1 MLRNPSIETTKEM
14 KRRMLFLLKSLSSLL
29 SSLTSS
35 RVLFSLPLFSFAR
48 PSEIGFSSRSSYST
62 LLVVGFA
69 FMPIPFLSGASSS
82 LRAFSL
88 SFSLSSSSWKSCSSS
103 SSSVERAR
111 TKSHPTG
118 RKATPRWISLE
129 TTMSSSG
136 DAQQNRN
143 EQQRGQEEQQN
154 QRYYVFKLGLT
165 GSIGSGKSTVAKMFK
180 EQLQVPVFDSDAA
193 VHELYEEGEAVTKIR
208 AIFGEDVVDSETKSS
223 IDRKRLGEKVVG
235 VPEEMAKLEAIVHP
249 LVEEKRR
256 RFVEECVRSRRRK
269 EEEETSAEDAA
280 DETDVLVFDVPLLFE
295 KQLENTVDGILVVSC
310 SSETQRERVMN
321 RTVGAR
327 MSLEKFEKIREMQ
340 MPDEE
345 KRKRATW
352 VVDTEKSLEET
363 ERDIERIVDE
373 IRSSK
378 RGSRR

>member
-1 MLRNPSIETTKEM
+1 MLHNPSIETTKEM
-14 KRRMLFLLKSLSSLL
+14 KRMLFLLKSLSSLL

-48 PSEIGFSSRSSYST
+48 PSEIGFSSRLSYST

-82 LRAFSL
+82 VRAFSL
-88 SFSLSSSSWKSCSSS
+88 SFSLSSSWKSSSSS

-111 TKSHPTG
+111 TTSHPTG

-136 DAQQNRN
+136 DAQQKRN
-143 EQQRGQEEQQN
+143 EQRGQEQQN
-154 QRYYVFKLGLT
+154 QRYYAYKLGLT

-378 RGSRR
+378 RGSGR

>member
-1 MLRNPSIETTKEM
+1 VLHNPSIETTKEM
-14 KRRMLFLLKSLSSLL
+14 KRMLFLLKSLSSLL

-35 RVLFSLPLFSFAR
+35 RVLFSLLLFSFAR
-48 PSEIGFSSRSSYST
+48 PSEIGFSSRLSYST

-88 SFSLSSSSWKSCSSS
+88 SFSLSSSWKSSSSS

-111 TKSHPTG
+111 TTSHPTG

-143 EQQRGQEEQQN
+143 EQRGQEQQN
-154 QRYYVFKLGLT
+154 QRYYAYKLGLT

-378 RGSRR
+378 RGSGR

>member
-1 MLRNPSIETTKEM
+1 MLHNPSIETTKEM
-14 KRRMLFLLKSLSSLL
+14 KRMLFLLKSLSSLL

-35 RVLFSLPLFSFAR
+35 RVLFSLLLFSFAR
-48 PSEIGFSSRSSYST
+48 PSEIGFSSRLSYST

-88 SFSLSSSSWKSCSSS
+88 SFSLSSSWKSSSSS

-111 TKSHPTG
+111 TTSHPTG
-118 RKATPRWISLE
+118 RKSTPRWISLE

-136 DAQQNRN
+136 DAQQKRN
-143 EQQRGQEEQQN
+143 EQRGQEQQN
-154 QRYYVFKLGLT
+154 QRYYAYKLGLT

-208 AIFGEDVVDSETKSS
+208 AIFGDDVVDSETKSS

-327 MSLEKFEKIREMQ
+327 MSLVKFEKIREMQ

-378 RGSRR
+378 RGSGR

>member
-88 SFSLSSSSWKSCSSS
+88 SFSLSSSWKSCCSSS

-111 TKSHPTG
+111 TTSHPTG
-118 RKATPRWISLE
+118 RKETPRWISLE

-327 MSLEKFEKIREMQ
+327 MSLVKFEKIREMQ

>member
-1 MLRNPSIETTKEM
+1 MLHNPSIETTKEM
-14 KRRMLFLLKSLSSLL
+14 KRMLFLLKSLSSLL

-35 RVLFSLPLFSFAR
+35 RVLFSLLLFSFAR

-69 FMPIPFLSGASSS
+69 FMPIPFVSGASSS
-82 LRAFSL
+82 VRAFSL
-88 SFSLSSSSWKSCSSS
+88 SFSLSSSWKSSSSSS

-111 TKSHPTG
+111 TTSHPTG
-118 RKATPRWISLE
+118 RKSTPRWISLE

-143 EQQRGQEEQQN
+143 EQRGQEQQN
-154 QRYYVFKLGLT
+154 QRYYAYKLGLT

-208 AIFGEDVVDSETKSS
+208 AIFGDDVVDSETKSS

-378 RGSRR
+378 RGSGR

>member
-1 MLRNPSIETTKEM
+1 
-14 KRRMLFLLKSLSSLL
+14 
-29 SSLTSS
+29 
-35 RVLFSLPLFSFAR
+35 
-48 PSEIGFSSRSSYST
+48 
-62 LLVVGFA
+62 
-69 FMPIPFLSGASSS
+69 MPIPVLSGASSS
-82 LRAFSL
+82 LSALSS
-88 SFSLSSSSWKSCSSS
+88 SFSLSSWKSCCCSSS

-118 RKATPRWISLE
+118 RKATPRPVSLK

-136 DAQQNRN
+136 DEQQNRH
-143 EQQRGQEEQQN
+143 EQQRQEEQQN
-154 QRYYVFKLGLT
+154 QYHYVYKLGLT

>member
-1 MLRNPSIETTKEM
+1 MLHNPSIETTKEM
-14 KRRMLFLLKSLSSLL
+14 KRMLFLLKSLSSLL

-48 PSEIGFSSRSSYST
+48 PSEIGFSSRLSYST

-88 SFSLSSSSWKSCSSS
+88 SFSLSSSWKSCCSS

-111 TKSHPTG
+111 TTSHPTG

-136 DAQQNRN
+136 DAQQKRN
-143 EQQRGQEEQQN
+143 EQRGQEQQN
-154 QRYYVFKLGLT
+154 QRYYAYKLGLT

-208 AIFGEDVVDSETKSS
+208 AIFGDDVVDSETKSS

-378 RGSRR
+378 RGSGR

>member
-1 MLRNPSIETTKEM
+1 MLHNPSIETTKEM
-14 KRRMLFLLKSLSSLL
+14 KRMLFLLKSLSSLL

-48 PSEIGFSSRSSYST
+48 PSEIGFSSRLSYST

-88 SFSLSSSSWKSCSSS
+88 SFSLSSSWKSSSSS

-111 TKSHPTG
+111 TTSHPTG

-143 EQQRGQEEQQN
+143 EQRGQEQQN
-154 QRYYVFKLGLT
+154 QRYYAYKLGLT

-378 RGSRR
+378 RGSGR

>member
-1 MLRNPSIETTKEM
+1 MLHNPSIETTKEM
-14 KRRMLFLLKSLSSLL
+14 KRMLFLLKSLSSLL

-35 RVLFSLPLFSFAR
+35 RVLFSLLLFSFAR
-48 PSEIGFSSRSSYST
+48 PSEIGFSSRLSYST

-88 SFSLSSSSWKSCSSS
+88 SFSLSSSWKSSSSS

-111 TKSHPTG
+111 TTSHPTG

-136 DAQQNRN
+136 DAQQKRN
-143 EQQRGQEEQQN
+143 EQRGQEQQN
-154 QRYYVFKLGLT
+154 QRYYAYKLGLT

-378 RGSRR
+378 RGSGR

>member
-1 MLRNPSIETTKEM
+1 MLHNPSIETTKEM
-14 KRRMLFLLKSLSSLL
+14 KRMLFLLKSLSSLL

-48 PSEIGFSSRSSYST
+48 PSEIGFSSRLSYST

-88 SFSLSSSSWKSCSSS
+88 SFSLSSSWKSCSSS

-111 TKSHPTG
+111 TTSHPTG
-118 RKATPRWISLE
+118 RKSTPRWISLE

-136 DAQQNRN
+136 DAQQKRN
-143 EQQRGQEEQQN
+143 EQRGQEQQN
-154 QRYYVFKLGLT
+154 QRYYAYKLGLT

-208 AIFGEDVVDSETKSS
+208 AIFGDDVVDSETKSS

-378 RGSRR
+378 RGSGR

>member
-1 MLRNPSIETTKEM
+1 
-14 KRRMLFLLKSLSSLL
+14 
-29 SSLTSS
+29 
-35 RVLFSLPLFSFAR
+35 
-48 PSEIGFSSRSSYST
+48 
-62 LLVVGFA
+62 
-69 FMPIPFLSGASSS
+69 MPVPFVSGSSS
-82 LRAFSL
+82 LSALSL
-88 SFSLSSSSWKSCSSS
+88 SLSFSFSLSSS
-103 SSSVERAR
+103 VARAR
-111 TKSHPTG
+111 TSHSQTG
-118 RKATPRWISLE
+118 RKATPRPISLK

-136 DAQQNRN
+136 AQQ
-143 EQQRGQEEQQN
+143 QQMRHEKQQEQQN
-154 QRYYVFKLGLT
+154 QHYYVYKLGLT

-280 DETDVLVFDVPLLFE
+280 DKTDVLVFDVPLLFE

>member
-1 MLRNPSIETTKEM
+1 MLHNPSIETTKEM
-14 KRRMLFLLKSLSSLL
+14 KRMLFLLKSLSSLL

-35 RVLFSLPLFSFAR
+35 RVLFSLPLFSFVR
-48 PSEIGFSSRSSYST
+48 PSEIGFSSRLSYST
-62 LLVVGFA
+62 LLVVGFV

-88 SFSLSSSSWKSCSSS
+88 SFSLSSSWKSCSSSS

-111 TKSHPTG
+111 TTSHPTG

-143 EQQRGQEEQQN
+143 EQRGQEQQN
-154 QRYYVFKLGLT
+154 QRYYAYKLGLT

-208 AIFGEDVVDSETKSS
+208 AIFGDDVVDSETKSS

-378 RGSRR
+378 RGSGR

>member
-1 MLRNPSIETTKEM
+1 MLHNPSIETTKEM
-14 KRRMLFLLKSLSSLL
+14 KRMLFLLKSLSSLL

-35 RVLFSLPLFSFAR
+35 RVLFSLLLFSFAR
-48 PSEIGFSSRSSYST
+48 PSEIGFSSRLSYST

-88 SFSLSSSSWKSCSSS
+88 SFSLSSSWKSSSSS

-111 TKSHPTG
+111 TTSHPTG

-136 DAQQNRN
+136 DAQQKRN
-143 EQQRGQEEQQN
+143 EQRGQEQQN
-154 QRYYVFKLGLT
+154 QRYYAYKLGLT

-327 MSLEKFEKIREMQ
+327 MSLVE
-340 MPDEE
+340 
-345 KRKRATW
+345 
-352 VVDTEKSLEET
+352 V
-363 ERDIERIVDE
+363 
-373 IRSSK
+373 
-378 RGSRR
+378 

>member
-1 MLRNPSIETTKEM
+1 VLHNPSIETTKEM
-14 KRRMLFLLKSLSSLL
+14 KRMLFLLKSLSSLL

-35 RVLFSLPLFSFAR
+35 RVLFSLLLFSFAR
-48 PSEIGFSSRSSYST
+48 PSEIGFSSRLSYST

-88 SFSLSSSSWKSCSSS
+88 SFSLSSSWKSSSSS

-111 TKSHPTG
+111 TTSHPTG

-136 DAQQNRN
+136 DAQQKRN
-143 EQQRGQEEQQN
+143 EQRGQEQQN
-154 QRYYVFKLGLT
+154 QRYYAYKLGLT

-378 RGSRR
+378 RGSGR

>member
-1 MLRNPSIETTKEM
+1 MLHNPSIETTKEM
-14 KRRMLFLLKSLSSLL
+14 KRMLFLLKSLSSLL

-48 PSEIGFSSRSSYST
+48 PSEIGFSSRLSYST

-88 SFSLSSSSWKSCSSS
+88 SFSLSSSWKSCSSSS

-111 TKSHPTG
+111 TTSHPTG

-143 EQQRGQEEQQN
+143 EQRGQEQQN
-154 QRYYVFKLGLT
+154 QRYYAYKLGLT

-208 AIFGEDVVDSETKSS
+208 AIFGDDVVDSETKSS

-378 RGSRR
+378 RGSGR

>member
-1 MLRNPSIETTKEM
+1 M
-14 KRRMLFLLKSLSSLL
+14 
-29 SSLTSS
+29 
-35 RVLFSLPLFSFAR
+35 R
-48 PSEIGFSSRSSYST
+48 PSEIGFSSRFSYST
-62 LLVVGFA
+62 LVVVGFA
-69 FMPIPFLSGASSS
+69 FMPIPFVSGASSS

-88 SFSLSSSSWKSCSSS
+88 SFSLSSSWKSCSSS
-103 SSSVERAR
+103 SSVERAAR

-118 RKATPRWISLE
+118 RKATPRWTSLK

-136 DAQQNRN
+136 DEQQNRN
-143 EQQRGQEEQQN
+143 EQQGQEQQN
-154 QRYYVFKLGLT
+154 QHYYVYKLGLT

>member
-1 MLRNPSIETTKEM
+1 MLHNPSIETTKEM
-14 KRRMLFLLKSLSSLL
+14 KRMLFLLKSLSSLL

-48 PSEIGFSSRSSYST
+48 PSEIGFSSRLSYST

-88 SFSLSSSSWKSCSSS
+88 SFSLSSSWKSSSSS

-111 TKSHPTG
+111 TTSHPTG

-136 DAQQNRN
+136 DAQQKRN
-143 EQQRGQEEQQN
+143 EQRGQEQQN
-154 QRYYVFKLGLT
+154 QRYYAYKLGLT

-208 AIFGEDVVDSETKSS
+208 AIFGDDVVDSETKSS

-280 DETDVLVFDVPLLFE
+280 DEADVLVFDVPLLFE

-378 RGSRR
+378 RGSGR

>member
-1 MLRNPSIETTKEM
+1 
-14 KRRMLFLLKSLSSLL
+14 
-29 SSLTSS
+29 
-35 RVLFSLPLFSFAR
+35 
-48 PSEIGFSSRSSYST
+48 
-62 LLVVGFA
+62 
-69 FMPIPFLSGASSS
+69 MPIPFVSGASSS
-82 LRAFSL
+82 LSAFSL
-88 SFSLSSSSWKSCSSS
+88 SFSLSSSWKSCSS

-118 RKATPRWISLE
+118 RKATPRWISLK

-136 DAQQNRN
+136 DEQQNRN
-143 EQQRGQEEQQN
+143 EQQRQEQQN
-154 QRYYVFKLGLT
+154 QHYNTYKLGLT

-193 VHELYEEGEAVTKIR
+193 VHELYEETEAVTKIR

-269 EEEETSAEDAA
+269 KEEETSAEDAA

>member
-1 MLRNPSIETTKEM
+1 MS
-14 KRRMLFLLKSLSSLL
+14 
-29 SSLTSS
+29 
-35 RVLFSLPLFSFAR
+35 
-48 PSEIGFSSRSSYST
+48 SEIRFSSRFSYYT
-62 LLVVGFA
+62 LVVVGFA
-69 FMPIPFLSGASSS
+69 FMPIPVVSGASSS
-82 LRAFSL
+82 LRALSS
-88 SFSLSSSSWKSCSSS
+88 SFSLSSWKSCS

-118 RKATPRWISLE
+118 RKATPRRISLK
-129 TTMSSSG
+129 TTMSSS
-136 DAQQNRN
+136 DAQQ
-143 EQQRGQEEQQN
+143 QQMRHEKQQEQQN
-154 QRYYVFKLGLT
+154 QYHVYKLGLT

-180 EQLQVPVFDSDAA
+180 ERLQVPVFDSDAA

-280 DETDVLVFDVPLLFE
+280 DKTDVLVFDVPLLFE

>member
-1 MLRNPSIETTKEM
+1 
-14 KRRMLFLLKSLSSLL
+14 
-29 SSLTSS
+29 
-35 RVLFSLPLFSFAR
+35 
-48 PSEIGFSSRSSYST
+48 
-62 LLVVGFA
+62 
-69 FMPIPFLSGASSS
+69 
-82 LRAFSL
+82 
-88 SFSLSSSSWKSCSSS
+88 
-103 SSSVERAR
+103 
-111 TKSHPTG
+111 
-118 RKATPRWISLE
+118 
-129 TTMSSSG
+129 MSSSG
-136 DAQQNRN
+136 DAQQKRN
-143 EQQRGQEEQQN
+143 EQRGQEQQN
-154 QRYYVFKLGLT
+154 QRYYAYKIGLT

-208 AIFGEDVVDSETKSS
+208 AIFGDDVVDSETKSS

-280 DETDVLVFDVPLLFE
+280 DKTDVLVFDVPLLFE
-295 KQLENTVDGILVVSC
+295 KQLENTVDGILVVLC

-378 RGSRR
+378 RGSGR

>member
-1 MLRNPSIETTKEM
+1 MLHNPSIETTKEM
-14 KRRMLFLLKSLSSLL
+14 KRMLFLLKSLSSLL

-35 RVLFSLPLFSFAR
+35 RVLFSLLLFSFAR
-48 PSEIGFSSRSSYST
+48 PSEIGFSSRLSYST

-88 SFSLSSSSWKSCSSS
+88 SFSLSSSWKSCSSS

-111 TKSHPTG
+111 TTSHPTG

-136 DAQQNRN
+136 DAQQKRN
-143 EQQRGQEEQQN
+143 EQRGQEQEN
-154 QRYYVFKLGLT
+154 QRYYAYKLGLT

-295 KQLENTVDGILVVSC
+295 KQLENTVDGILVVLC

-378 RGSRR
+378 RGSGR

>member
-1 MLRNPSIETTKEM
+1 MLHNPSIETTKEM
-14 KRRMLFLLKSLSSLL
+14 KRMLFLLKSLSSLL

-48 PSEIGFSSRSSYST
+48 PSEIGFSSRLSYST

-88 SFSLSSSSWKSCSSS
+88 SFSLSSSWKSCSSSS

-111 TKSHPTG
+111 TTSHPTG

-136 DAQQNRN
+136 DAQQKRN
-143 EQQRGQEEQQN
+143 EQRGQEQQN
-154 QRYYVFKLGLT
+154 QRYYAYKLGLT

-208 AIFGEDVVDSETKSS
+208 AIFGDDVVDSETKSS

-295 KQLENTVDGILVVSC
+295 KQLENTVDGILVVLC

-378 RGSRR
+378 RGSGR

>member
-1 MLRNPSIETTKEM
+1 MLHNPSIETTKEM
-14 KRRMLFLLKSLSSLL
+14 KRMLFLLKSLSSLL

-48 PSEIGFSSRSSYST
+48 PSEIGFSSRLSYST

-88 SFSLSSSSWKSCSSS
+88 SFSLSSSWKSCSSSS

-111 TKSHPTG
+111 TTSHPTG

-136 DAQQNRN
+136 DEQQNRN
-143 EQQRGQEEQQN
+143 EQRGQEQQN
-154 QRYYVFKLGLT
+154 QRYYAYKLGLT

-208 AIFGEDVVDSETKSS
+208 AIFGDDVVDSETKSS

-378 RGSRR
+378 RGSGR

>member
-1 MLRNPSIETTKEM
+1 
-14 KRRMLFLLKSLSSLL
+14 
-29 SSLTSS
+29 
-35 RVLFSLPLFSFAR
+35 
-48 PSEIGFSSRSSYST
+48 
-62 LLVVGFA
+62 
-69 FMPIPFLSGASSS
+69 
-82 LRAFSL
+82 
-88 SFSLSSSSWKSCSSS
+88 
-103 SSSVERAR
+103 
-111 TKSHPTG
+111 
-118 RKATPRWISLE
+118 
-129 TTMSSSG
+129 MSSSG
-136 DAQQNRN
+136 DEQQNRN
-143 EQQRGQEEQQN
+143 EQQRQEQQN
-154 QRYYVFKLGLT
+154 QHYNTYKLGLT

-193 VHELYEEGEAVTKIR
+193 VHELYEETEAVTKIR

-223 IDRKRLGEKVVG
+223 INRKRLGEKVVG

-249 LVEEKRR
+249 VVEEKRR

>member
-1 MLRNPSIETTKEM
+1 MLHNPSIETTKEM
-14 KRRMLFLLKSLSSLL
+14 KRMLFLLKSLSSLL

-48 PSEIGFSSRSSYST
+48 PSEIGFSSRLSYST

-88 SFSLSSSSWKSCSSS
+88 SFSLSSSWKSCSSSS

-111 TKSHPTG
+111 TTSHPTG

-136 DAQQNRN
+136 DAQQKRN
-143 EQQRGQEEQQN
+143 EQRGQEQQN
-154 QRYYVFKLGLT
+154 QRYYAYKLGLT

-378 RGSRR
+378 RGSGR

>member
-1 MLRNPSIETTKEM
+1 MLHNPSIETTKEM
-14 KRRMLFLLKSLSSLL
+14 KRMLFLLKSLSSLL

-48 PSEIGFSSRSSYST
+48 PSEIGFSSRLSYST

-88 SFSLSSSSWKSCSSS
+88 SFSLSSSWKSSSSS

-111 TKSHPTG
+111 TTSHPTG
-118 RKATPRWISLE
+118 RKSTPRWISLE

-143 EQQRGQEEQQN
+143 EQRGQEQQN
-154 QRYYVFKLGLT
+154 QRYYAYKLGLT

-208 AIFGEDVVDSETKSS
+208 AIFGDDVVDSETKSS

-378 RGSRR
+378 RGSGR

>member
-1 MLRNPSIETTKEM
+1 MLHNPSIETTKEM
-14 KRRMLFLLKSLSSLL
+14 KRMLFLLKSLSSLL

-48 PSEIGFSSRSSYST
+48 PSEIGFSSRLSYST

-88 SFSLSSSSWKSCSSS
+88 SFSLSSSWKSCSSSS

-111 TKSHPTG
+111 TTSHPTG
-118 RKATPRWISLE
+118 RKSTPRWISLE

-136 DAQQNRN
+136 DAQQKRN
-143 EQQRGQEEQQN
+143 EQRGQEQQN
-154 QRYYVFKLGLT
+154 QRYYAYKLGLT

-378 RGSRR
+378 RGSGR

>member
-1 MLRNPSIETTKEM
+1 MLHNPSIETTKEM
-14 KRRMLFLLKSLSSLL
+14 KRMLFLLKSLSSLL

-48 PSEIGFSSRSSYST
+48 PSEIGFSSRLSYST

-88 SFSLSSSSWKSCSSS
+88 SFSLSSSWKSSSSSSS

-111 TKSHPTG
+111 TTSHPTG
-118 RKATPRWISLE
+118 RKSTPRWISLE

-136 DAQQNRN
+136 DAQQKRN
-143 EQQRGQEEQQN
+143 EQRGQEQQN
-154 QRYYVFKLGLT
+154 QRYYAYKLGLT

-280 DETDVLVFDVPLLFE
+280 DEADVLVFDVPLLFE

-378 RGSRR
+378 RGSGR

>member
-1 MLRNPSIETTKEM
+1 MLHNPSIETTKEM
-14 KRRMLFLLKSLSSLL
+14 KRMLFLLKSLSSLL

-35 RVLFSLPLFSFAR
+35 RVLFSLLLFSFAR
-48 PSEIGFSSRSSYST
+48 PSEIGFSSRLSYST

-88 SFSLSSSSWKSCSSS
+88 SFSLSSSWKSSSSS

-111 TKSHPTG
+111 TTSHPTG

-136 DAQQNRN
+136 DAQQKRN
-143 EQQRGQEEQQN
+143 EQRGQEQQN
-154 QRYYVFKLGLT
+154 QRYYAYKLGLT

-327 MSLEKFEKIREMQ
+327 MSLVKFEKIREMQ

-378 RGSRR
+378 RGSGR

>member
-1 MLRNPSIETTKEM
+1 MLHNPSIETTKEM
-14 KRRMLFLLKSLSSLL
+14 KRMLFLLKSLSSLL

-35 RVLFSLPLFSFAR
+35 RVLFSLLLFSFAR
-48 PSEIGFSSRSSYST
+48 PSEIGFSSRLSYST

-88 SFSLSSSSWKSCSSS
+88 SFSLSSSWKSSSSS

-111 TKSHPTG
+111 TTSHPTG

-136 DAQQNRN
+136 DAQQKRN
-143 EQQRGQEEQQN
+143 EQRGQEQEN
-154 QRYYVFKLGLT
+154 QRYYAYKLGLT

-208 AIFGEDVVDSETKSS
+208 AIFGDDVVDSETKSS

-295 KQLENTVDGILVVSC
+295 KQLENTVDGILVVLC

>member
-1 MLRNPSIETTKEM
+1 MLHNPSIETTKEM
-14 KRRMLFLLKSLSSLL
+14 KRMLFLLKSLSSLL

-35 RVLFSLPLFSFAR
+35 RVLFSLLLFSFAR
-48 PSEIGFSSRSSYST
+48 PSEIGFSSRLSYST

-88 SFSLSSSSWKSCSSS
+88 SFSLSSSWKSSSSSSS

-111 TKSHPTG
+111 TTSHPTG
-118 RKATPRWISLE
+118 RKSTPRWISLE

-136 DAQQNRN
+136 DAQQKRN
-143 EQQRGQEEQQN
+143 EQRGQEQQN
-154 QRYYVFKLGLT
+154 QRYYAYKLGLT

-378 RGSRR
+378 RGSGR